1 MNRLIVIALALVA
14 GFFLYGYDQR
24 TDDTGVEVALIIAIS
39 MALTVAAPR
48 AALAIALA
56 IGLPIAAGSM
66 LNGNPP
72 GIAALLIACAG
83 AFLGYVMRRGV
94 SSGAKPSEHA

>member
-1 MNRLIVIALALVA
+1 MNRWVVIAVALVA
-14 GFFLYGYDQR
+14 GLLLYGYDQR

-39 MALTVAAPR
+39 MALTLAAPR
-48 AALAIALA
+48 AAIAIALA
-56 IGLPIAAGSM
+56 VGLPIAAGSI

-83 AFLGYVMRRGV
+83 AFLGYVMRRSAARASV
-94 SSGAKPSEHA
+94 

>member
-1 MNRLIVIALALVA
+1 VNRWVVIGVALIA

-24 TDDTGVEVALIIAIS
+24 TDDTGVEVALIIAIA
-39 MALTVAAPR
+39 MALTLAAPR
-48 AALAIALA
+48 VAIAIALA

-83 AFLGYVMRRGV
+83 ALLGYVMRRSV
-94 SSGAKPSEHA
+94 AGASV

>member
-1 MNRLIVIALALVA
+1 MVIALALVA
-14 GFFLYGYDQR
+14 GFFLYGFDQR

-39 MALTVAAPR
+39 MALTLAAPR
-48 AALAIALA
+48 AAIAIALA
-56 IGLPIAAGSM
+56 IGLPIAVGSM

-72 GIAALLIACAG
+72 GPAVLLVAGAG

-94 SSGAKPSEHA
+94 SAGAKPSERA

>member
-1 MNRLIVIALALVA
+1 MKGWMVIAVALVA

-24 TDDTGVEVALIIAIS
+24 TDDTGVEVALIIAIA
-39 MALTVAAPR
+39 MALTLAAPR

-56 IGLPIAAGSM
+56 LGLPIAVGSI

-72 GIAALLIACAG
+72 GTAALLIAFAG
-83 AFLGYVMRRGV
+83 AFLGYVMRRSAARARV
-94 SSGAKPSEHA
+94 